1 MSVVIRS
8 DQSRQLLV
16 AGRLD
21 TEKGRSE
28 SDVIEVKYQ
37 ASEEWRVTSSRKE
50 KREKRQYTRAYRI
63 GD

>member
-21 TEKGRSE
+21 PEKGRSE

-37 ASEEWRVTSSRKE
+37 ASEE
-50 KREKRQYTRAYRI
+50 
-63 GD
+63 